1 MRLKNFSLTYG
12 TQIFKSFGDES
23 RVRIIHLLYKNGE
36 LAVSDLEAIL
46 DYTQTKTSR
55 HITYLKNSGLVNAA
69 KKDQWMFYSIKD
81 EVYDMVT
88 QMIEFLNKDM
98 QLQKDQEVCHVMS
111 SNRELAA
118 NKLAAK
124 GYYRS

>member
-12 TQIFKSFGDES
+12 TQIFKAFGDES
-23 RVRIIHLLYKNGE
+23 RVRIIHLLFKNDE

-55 HITYLKNSGLVNAA
+55 HIGYLKNSGLVNAT
-69 KKDQWMFYSIKD
+69 KKDQWVFYSIK
-81 EVYDMVT
+81 EEAYDMVA
-88 QMIEFLNKDM
+88 QIFEFLNKDV
-98 QLQKDQEVCHVMS
+98 QLQKDQEVYNVMN
-111 SNRELAA
+111 SNRELAI

-124 GYYRS
+124 GYRS